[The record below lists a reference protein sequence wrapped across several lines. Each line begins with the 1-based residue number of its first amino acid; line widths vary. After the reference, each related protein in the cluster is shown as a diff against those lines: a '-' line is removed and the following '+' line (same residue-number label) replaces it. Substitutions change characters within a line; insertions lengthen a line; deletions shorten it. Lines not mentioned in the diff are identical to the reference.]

1 MHLNTQAIV
10 CAVLGHGE
18 HGAIARLMTHEA
30 GLLPGYVRG
39 GRSRRLRPVLLPGNM
54 VQAEYRARV
63 PEQLAQLSV
72 ELVHSR
78 APLLAERLPATAIDW
93 LTTLTAG
100 TLPEG
105 QPYPILFDALEA
117 VLSAVESANSAR
129 GWAPSVI
136 RYELLLLAQL
146 GFALDLSH
154 CAGGGDAGDLAYVSP
169 KSSVAVSR
177 AMGAPYA
184 ERLLPLPGFLT
195 GGDAAPGWEQ
205 IAEGFRLT
213 GYFLTRDILTGKLAD
228 ICETRERLIER
239 LARAG

>member
-1 MHLNTQAIV
+1 
-10 CAVLGHGE
+10 
-18 HGAIARLMTHEA
+18 
-30 GLLPGYVRG
+30 
-39 GRSRRLRPVLLPGNM
+39 M

-93 LTTLTAG
+93 LTTLTAA

-105 QPYPILFDALEA
+105 QPYPALFDTLEA

-154 CAGGGDAGDLAYVSP
+154 CAGDR
-169 KSSVAVSR
+169 KST
-177 AMGAPYA
+177 
-184 ERLLPLPGFLT
+184 RLNSSH
-195 GGDAAPGWEQ
+195 
-205 IAEGFRLT
+205 
-213 GYFLTRDILTGKLAD
+213 
-228 ICETRERLIER
+228 
-239 LARAG
+239 